1 MLACW
6 ETGFNQ
12 SESPW
17 YTDLVSTYIPD
28 FNAQSDFSRQP
39 EHWNDPVFTNEA
51 ERSGQVRRTA
61 VNMAVACFHSV
72 WHFKPQVY
80 TLHLLTSKYVGAAT
94 FCSAVCLQTK
104 IFKNA
109 ASWGVT
115 DRVKGFITRQCV
127 SVTEKHIGRNAVI
140 RQWQDN
146 IHWTGFV
153 LRSDTGL
160 KNQILAYFYFE

>member
-1 MLACW
+1 MPNQTLVVSLSIYKRSWPQRAGEANGCEHGCSLLSLGLAFQ
-6 ETGFNQ
+6 T
-12 SESPW
+12 
-17 YTDLVSTYIPD
+17 
-28 FNAQSDFSRQP
+28 
-39 EHWNDPVFTNEA
+39 
-51 ERSGQVRRTA
+51 SG
-61 VNMAVACFHSV
+61 
-72 WHFKPQVY
+72 
-80 TLHLLTSKYVGAAT
+80 LHTSLRLLTSKYVGAAT

-160 KNQILAYFYFE
+160 KKSNIGLFLLWVTTSVNV